1 MGGFGLRVLGKV
13 VLDVYIVFIFGN
25 KCWICICKIWIE
37 VKNDNE
43 ILICYVC
50 SYKVSKIFGY
60 QGLDGDMYNIFFL
73 IWCNGC

>member
-1 MGGFGLRVLGKV
+1 MFILYLFLEINVGFVFVKFGQRLKC
-13 VLDVYIVFIFGN
+13 YI
-25 KCWICICKIWIE
+25 
-37 VKNDNE
+37 NDNE